1 MVWYGVAWWDSA
13 KGGHEWHRS
22 KENVIWL
29 LSLGSVNPIPTLVIS
44 PWTIYIQSHCAK
56 LLQPQAH
63 LTFEFTSASGLVL
76 SILFMFL
83 TQIENLGNVTFEW
96 DDQLRYLEAICRLHI
111 SFIRYELFPIFI
123 REVIEKSI

>member
-1 MVWYGVAWWDSA
+1 M
-13 KGGHEWHRS
+13 
-22 KENVIWL
+22 
-29 LSLGSVNPIPTLVIS
+29 
-44 PWTIYIQSHCAK
+44 
-56 LLQPQAH
+56 
-63 LTFEFTSASGLVL
+63 L

>member
-29 LSLGSVNPIPTLVIS
+29 LSLGSVNPIPTFVIS

-56 LLQPQAH
+56 LLQPQAY

-96 DDQLRYLEAICRLHI
+96 DDQLRYLEAICRLH
-111 SFIRYELFPIFI
+111 SFV
-123 REVIEKSI
+123 REASKTNFW

>member
-63 LTFEFTSASGLVL
+63 LTFYFSIWSGTQSCSHYNV
-76 SILFMFL
+76 
-83 TQIENLGNVTFEW
+83 TQIENLGNMTFEW